1 MAQCNTSDPFGQF
14 PPGDYGLALQVRDQT
29 DAASDVV
36 TTTFTVIRLRR

>member
-1 MAQCNTSDPFGQF
+1 LVNF